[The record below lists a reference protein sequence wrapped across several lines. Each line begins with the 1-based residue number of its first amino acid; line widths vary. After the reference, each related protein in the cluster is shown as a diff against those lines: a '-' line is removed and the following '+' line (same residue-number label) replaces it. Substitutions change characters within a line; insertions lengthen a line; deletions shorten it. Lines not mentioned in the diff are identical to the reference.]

1 MVIGAVRKLLV
12 ENFSE
17 TEAKMNK
24 EFSKLS
30 KWFA

>member
-1 MVIGAVRKLLV
+1 MVIDAARKLLV

-30 KWFA
+30 K

>member
-12 ENFSE
+12 ENFSK

-24 EFSKLS
+24 ELSKLS